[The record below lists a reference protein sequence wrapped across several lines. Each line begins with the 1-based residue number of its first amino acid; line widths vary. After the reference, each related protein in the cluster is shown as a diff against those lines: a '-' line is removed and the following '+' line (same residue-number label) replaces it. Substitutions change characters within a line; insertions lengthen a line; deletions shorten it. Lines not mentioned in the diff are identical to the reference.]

1 MPPYVQT
8 GRRLSV
14 TTPLKDVLLLNGFTG
29 TESISRLF
37 HFRLQCI
44 AEHAKKVPFDAL
56 LGQPVT
62 VDVELPGS
70 GTKYINGVCNRAA
83 QGGRDELFTEYFLD
97 IVPRFWLLSR
107 KVQSKV
113 YQHRSVPD
121 ILKKV
126 LAGLEVSWEIQGD
139 FEPRDFCVQYRESD
153 YAFASRLMEEEGI
166 FYFFTHGKGTHKMV
180 VANDKGR
187 HPALT
192 PKSSLIFETVKGGT
206 RTEDRISSW
215 EKAQELR
222 SGKVTLWDH
231 SFELPHKHLETE
243 AHILGGVPAGKSSHA
258 LVLANND
265 KLELYDYPGAYAQRF
280 DGISKSGAEQPVEL
294 NKIFLDKERV
304 SAIRMQEE
312 AAASVLVNGASN
324 VRHLVS
330 GHKFTLE
337 RHFDGDGPWVL
348 YQVEHVASEA
358 ADVRSG
364 WGGFSYQNQFSCFP
378 ADLPFRP
385 PRVTPR
391 PVVHG
396 TQTAVVVG
404 PPGEEIFTDEYGR
417 IKVQF
422 HWDREGKSDS
432 DSSCWIRVAQ
442 PIAGRRWGASFWPR
456 IGQEVI
462 VDFLEGDPDQPI
474 VVGSVYNADQL
485 PPYLGNGPDG
495 KHKNDNRLMGVKSS
509 TTLGGA
515 GFNEWRFDDTK
526 GKEQIFVHAARN
538 MDTRVRGASMESV
551 GGSKHLT
558 VGGEKNGKKWGDY
571 NELVYGHKSI
581 RVKDEMYVHSEGSL
595 ALTVGYG
602 DAEEGGTVNVQI
614 EKDKAE
620 TVGGGSHLHTGGD
633 HRVYVGGVA
642 SFIADGKRQET
653 VGTDYALDARKE
665 IHLKAGTNVVIE
677 TGGKLTLKGPGGFV
691 TIDNAGVSISGT
703 VVYINSGGAPSSG
716 NGSHPDKPGHAK
728 LAPLWD
734 PTPADDAKP
743 GFKSCPS

>member
-1 MPPYVQT
+1 MPPYLQT
-8 GRRLSV
+8 ARRLSV
-14 TTPLKDVLLLNGFTG
+14 TTQLKDVLLLNGFTG

-37 HFRLQCI
+37 HFQLQCV

-62 VDVELPGS
+62 VEVELPGDA
-70 GTKYINGVCNRAA
+70 TKYINGICNRAA
-83 QGGRDELFTEYFLD
+83 QGNRDEVFTEYLLD
-97 IVPRFWLLSR
+97 VVPRFWLLSR
-107 KVQSKV
+107 KVQSRI
-113 YQHRSVPD
+113 YQHISVPD

-126 LAGLEVSWEIQGD
+126 LTGLDVSWEIQGD
-139 FEPRDFCVQYRESD
+139 FEPRDYCVQYRESD
-153 YAFASRLMEEEGI
+153 FAFASRLMEEEGI

-192 PKSSLIFETVKGGT
+192 PRSSLIFEAVHGGS
-206 RTEDRISSW
+206 RAEDRITSW
-215 EKAQELR
+215 EKAQELK

-243 AHILGGVPAGKSSHA
+243 ARILGAVPAGKSSHT

-294 NKIFLDKERV
+294 QKIFMEKERV
-304 SAIRMQEE
+304 AAIRMQEE

-337 RHFDGDGPWVL
+337 RHFEGDGPWVL
-348 YQVEHVASEA
+348 YQVEHVASES
-358 ADVRSG
+358 ADLRSER
-364 WGGFSYQNQFSCFP
+364 GGFSYQNRFSCFP

-442 PIAGRRWGASFWPR
+442 PMAGRRWGASFWPR

-474 VVGSVYNADQL
+474 VVGSVYNADQM
-485 PPYLGNGPDG
+485 PPYLGNAPDP
-495 KHKNDNRLMGVKSS
+495 KHKNDNRLMGIKSS
-509 TTLGGA
+509 TTLGGER
-515 GFNEWRFDDTK
+515 FNEWRFDDTK
-526 GKEQIFVHAARN
+526 GKEQLFLHAERN
-538 MDTRVRGASMESV
+538 MDVRVKRDSMERV
-551 GGSKHLT
+551 GGSKHLI
-558 VGGEKNGKKWGDY
+558 VGGEKDGEKWGDY
-571 NELVYGHKSI
+571 SELVY
-581 RVKDEMYVHSEGSL
+581 RDVSL
-595 ALTVGYG
+595 HNKRDLQQLVGGDMNLTVGK
-602 DAEEGGTVNVQI
+602 EEGKGNFDLVVKKDRTTFIGKDDRLSVQGDRV
-614 EKDKAE
+614 EEVK
-620 TVGGGSHLHTGGD
+620 GGLHL
-633 HRVYVGGVA
+633 R
-642 SFIADGKRQET
+642 
-653 VGTDYALDARKE
+653 
-665 IHLKAGTNVVIE
+665 
-677 TGGKLTLKGPGGFV
+677 
-691 TIDNAGVSISGT
+691 ISG
-703 VVYINSGGAPSSG
+703 
-716 NGSHPDKPGHAK
+716 
-728 LAPLWD
+728 
-734 PTPADDAKP
+734 
-743 GFKSCPS
+743 